1 MTMSNIVRWIFIVLF
16 WVIGLVLTLLGGFL
30 IYLGGSPYYAIAGV
44 ATFMVGIF
52 VKRRS
57 SKAIKLYAV
66 ILAATLIWSLYE
78 AELDFLALLPRLAAW
93 LGLGLWF
100 LTPWS
105 RKAPD
110 QKTGADKAD
119 NHGSTDP
126 TPQPSKWWVG
136 ASSLATV
143 ALLLL
148 AFMQDYTQNGTGTV
162 RDLATANAVTD
173 WRNYGNDEGGTRFA
187 RLTDINT
194 ETVGGLKEVWRY
206 RTGVEED
213 FKATP
218 LNVNGMLYICA
229 ALNVVIAIDDSTG
242 EEIWR
247 YEPGIEPPAD
257 HQYARTCRGLG
268 YHEAPEGYAGQCPK
282 RIVTSTVGASIIAVD
297 ALTGE
302 LCTDF
307 GDNGMVDLRKG
318 MGVHEPQEYYVTS
331 SPLVAGDNLVVGGQV
346 LDSQDLGL
354 PPGVVRAF
362 DAMTGE
368 FAWAW
373 DLGNPGVHSE
383 PAEGETYTLGTPNA
397 WSIMSYDPELDL
409 IYAPTGNASPDY
421 FGGARRD
428 FDEEWSSAVVAIDAA
443 TGEPRWKY
451 QTVHHDIWD
460 YDVPAQPVLVD
471 VTRDGETVPSVAVP
485 TKMGDIFLLDRRDG
499 TPVYPIEERPAPQGA
514 EPKEKLSETQPFSPL
529 PNFHPY
535 RYEKDMW
542 GLTPIDQLVCRI
554 EYRTMRYEGMYTP
567 PTVPT
572 GLTNTGTMLYPGNFG
587 GFNWGSVSVDA
598 DNGLLVAAPMMLAHR
613 LILVTPEQV
622 AEAGPRAAL
631 LLGKNHP
638 AVQLDPDGP
647 KPKTGEPDA
656 NDPFDHRRIKY
667 YGLPM
672 PFMSRL
678 GTQVPCFEPPWS
690 RIAVI
695 DLNTKELLW
704 SRPAG
709 DMSSSGPFNLRSG
722 IPYDVGTAIRAGT
735 LTTRGGLTFLSSTM
749 DKKVRAYDVR
759 TGEEKWEADLPGNG
773 QSTPMSYRSQKDGKQ
788 YLIVTVP
795 NPTWRYPRDPA
806 TNEYVDS
813 QDVRDGKGGYV
824 IAYALEDED

>member
-1 MTMSNIVRWIFIVLF
+1 MGIRIAHWTYIVLLSL
-16 WVIGLVLTLLGGFL
+16 IGLVLTLLGGFL
-30 IYLGGSPYYAIAGV
+30 IYMGGSPYYMLVGLATMTVAIL
-44 ATFMVGIF
+44 

-57 SKAIKLYAV
+57 TKAPHLYAG
-66 ILAATLIWSLYE
+66 ILIATLIWSLFE
-78 AELDFLALLPRLAAW
+78 AELHFLALLPRLATW
-93 LGLGLWF
+93 LGLGIWF
-100 LTPWS
+100 LTPWYRS
-105 RKAPD
+105 SVVDGPKD
-110 QKTGADKAD
+110 QQVAGDKIEA
-119 NHGSTDP
+119 ST
-126 TPQPSKWWVG
+126 KWWVG
-136 ASSLATV
+136 GPSLAAIGVLT
-143 ALLLL
+143 L
-148 AFMQDYTQNGTGTV
+148 AFMQSYTQNGTGTI
-162 RDLATANAVTD
+162 RDVDTSNAVTD
-173 WRNYGNDEGGTRFA
+173 WRHYGNDEGGTRFA
-187 RLTDINT
+187 ELADINPD
-194 ETVGGLKEVWRY
+194 TVGSLKEVWRY

-218 LNVNGMLYICA
+218 LNIDGMLYICA
-229 ALNVVIAIDDSTG
+229 ALNVVIAVDDTTG

-247 YEPGIEPPAD
+247 FEPGIEPPAA

-268 YHEAPEGYAGQCPK
+268 YHEAPEGYSGQCPS

-297 ALTGE
+297 AKTGA

-307 GDNGMVDLRKG
+307 GEAGVVDLRKG
-318 MGVHEPQEYYVTS
+318 LGPHQPNEYYVTS

-354 PPGVVRAF
+354 PSGVVRAF
-362 DAMTGE
+362 NAMTGE
-368 FAWAW
+368 FVWAW
-373 DLGNPGVHSE
+373 DLGNPGVHTE
-383 PAEGETYTLGTPNA
+383 PGAGENYTLGTPNA
-397 WSIMSYDPELDL
+397 WSIMSYDADLNL
-409 IYAPTGNASPDY
+409 IYVPTGNASPDY

-428 FDEEWSSAVVAIDAA
+428 FDDEWSSSVVAINAE
-443 TGEPRWKY
+443 TGAPVWKY

-471 VTRDGETVPSVAVP
+471 VTRDGALVPSVAVP

-514 EPKEKLSETQPFSPL
+514 EPGEYLSPTQPASPL

-554 EYRTMRYEGMYTP
+554 EYRTMNYEGMYTP
-567 PTVPT
+567 PSVPE
-572 GLTNTGTMLYPGNFG
+572 GLKTGTMLYPGNFG

-613 LILVTPEQV
+613 LVLVTPEQV
-622 AEAGPRAAL
+622 AAAGPRAAL
-631 LLGKNHP
+631 LLGGNHP
-638 AVQLDPDGP
+638 AVHKDVDAPLPEM
-647 KPKTGEPDA
+647 GEPDPG
-656 NDPFDHRRIKY
+656 DPYDHRRIQY

-672 PFMSRL
+672 PFMSNL
-678 GTQVPCFEPPWS
+678 GTHVPCFEPPWS
-690 RIAVI
+690 QIAVI

-709 DMSSSGPFNLRSG
+709 DMSSSGPFNIRSG
-722 IPYDVGTAIRAGT
+722 IPYEVGTAVRAGT

-759 TGEEKWEADLPGNG
+759 TGEEKWRADLPGNG
-773 QSTPMSYRSQKDGKQ
+773 QSTPMSYRSSKNGRQ

-795 NPTWRYPRDPA
+795 NPTWRYPRDPV
-806 TNEYVDS
+806 TNKYVDS
-813 QDVRDGKGGYV
+813 YDVRDGKGGYV
-824 IAYALEDED
+824 IAYALPETE